1 MKIFKITLRIRREKG
16 IWCEVYARAKTIELA
31 IEKAAQKESKASGL
45 DLVCCAAVE
54 TDIELI

>member
-16 IWCEVYARAKTIELA
+16 IWCEVYTRAKTIELA
-31 IEKAAQKESKASGL
+31 IEKASQKESKASGL
-45 DLVCCAAVE
+45 DLICCKAVE